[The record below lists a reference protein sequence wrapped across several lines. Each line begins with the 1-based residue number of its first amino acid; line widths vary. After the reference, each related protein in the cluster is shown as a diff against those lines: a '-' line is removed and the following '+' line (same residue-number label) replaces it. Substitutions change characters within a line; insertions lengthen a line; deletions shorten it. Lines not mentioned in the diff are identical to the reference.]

1 MIGVQ
6 WLSEDEALDLLRVG
20 DENAAI
26 VETLAVS
33 IPAYVEVVTGYPAAL
48 TAGFSCNEVVKTLCR
63 FILQL
68 WYNPDGTDAQQLTR
82 VIDSMAKTVKALV
95 VAGDLDTGE

>member
-1 MIGVQ
+1 MRGII
-6 WLSEDEALDLLRVG
+6 WLSEFEALDLLRVG
-20 DENAAI
+20 DENTDI
-26 VETLAVS
+26 IQTLAAS
-33 IPAYVEVVTGYPAAL
+33 IPAYVEVVTGYPAEL
-48 TAGFSCNEVVKTLCR
+48 TAGATPSEVVKPLCR